1 MKQKKNTAVSRKERK
16 VRRLMFC
23 AAGAAAMV
31 IIVYVFGAYPFYTK
45 SKISTIK
52 EVYEGISEMTLAA
65 LEEEDEEQL
74 RSYSGENLNIVIAN
88 SSFDTVYSSRSKGT
102 KEQIRGY
109 IESHIEDYQEV
120 PVVDVQKNEEMR
132 IIRMRGRLQQEQPYY
147 VYIRKELRGAG
158 EMIFY
163 TTLYMIICAAAGLG
177 VLYALM
183 KREQRPAASCA
194 KGYEAQEGAEPQ
206 ARADGAG
213 AHIDQQFPSLSTA
226 DAAHMER
233 VQKEFVANVSHELK
247 TPLAVI
253 ASQIEMLQNMG
264 DGIDRAYYFSSIR
277 EEVEKMS
284 EMVGTLLDMTTI
296 ENKLEQMEV
305 SEINFSQVIAYM
317 TMKYDALFHK
327 RGIHLAETVEE
338 GCFVR
343 GNRMYLEQAV
353 NNYIMNAFQYAPSGG
368 TVRIALEKEKGYAA
382 LSIYND
388 GRQINEADM
397 DKIWENFYQSSPEN
411 RKNGRRSNVG
421 LGLYM
426 VRKIIE
432 QHQGQCGAEN
442 KDVGVEFWIK
452 IPLVKS

>member
-1 MKQKKNTAVSRKERK
+1 MSRKERRI
-16 VRRLMFC
+16 RRLMFC
-23 AAGAAAMV
+23 AAAAAALV
-31 IIVYVFGAYPFYTK
+31 IIVYMLGAYPFYTK
-45 SKISTIK
+45 SKISMMK

-65 LEEEDEEQL
+65 LEDEDEEQL

-88 SSFDTVYSSRSKGT
+88 SSFDTVYSSRSRGT

-109 IESHIEDYQEV
+109 IESHIADYQEV

-177 VLYALM
+177 VLYGLM
-183 KREQRPAASCA
+183 KREQRETASCA
-194 KGYEAQEGAEPQ
+194 KGYGAQEGTGSQ
-206 ARADGAG
+206 V
-213 AHIDQQFPSLSTA
+213 TA

-264 DGIDRAYYFSSIR
+264 DGIDREYYFSSIR

-296 ENKLEQMEV
+296 ENRLEQMEV
-305 SEINFSQVIAYM
+305 SEIDFSQVITYM

-388 GRQINEADM
+388 GRQIDEADM
-397 DKIWENFYQSSPEN
+397 EKIWENFYQSSPEN
-411 RKNGRRSNVG
+411 RKNSRRSNAG

-442 KDVGVEFWIK
+442 KDVGVEFWIR
-452 IPLVKS
+452 IPLVKA